1 MKIRAFEPEDAPAV
15 ASLWQYWFRG
25 KSRVPDPG
33 LVRLV
38 ERIYVE
44 DPNTDDEVRSLV
56 AEDEAGKMLG
66 FLGTSVTP
74 VILDGRA
81 GKLAGVFPS
90 VVDPGAPTTVAAFLL
105 RKFLAGPQDFTFS
118 DGGHVKFE
126 RIWELL
132 GGQILQL
139 QSMRWVKLFRPGRVG
154 LGAAA
159 ARRRSVASIAP
170 VLGPVVGGA
179 DVLARRLMRSRL
191 SSPATPGGYAT
202 EPLTPE
208 LMAGH
213 APALLAKKRL
223 RPVYGE
229 AHVAWQFREMAK
241 YVEQGEFRAKLVR
254 TAKGEVAGWYV
265 YYLKAGG
272 VSRVY
277 DVEALPEHLEGVVAE
292 LFAEANQGG
301 AGALIGRL
309 EPRLRGVM
317 NRAGALVHNG
327 GSLQMAH
334 SRDVRLVDDA
344 QLGRLAFSR
353 LQGENWY
360 WWAIDSHVVP

>member
-1 MKIRAFEPEDAPAV
+1 MKIRPFEPEDAAAV

-33 LVRLV
+33 LVDLV
-38 ERIYVE
+38 TRIYVE

-66 FLGTSVTP
+66 FLGVSVTP
-74 VILDGRA
+74 VMLDERP
-81 GKLAGVFPS
+81 GKLAGIFPS
-90 VVDPGAPTTVAAFLL
+90 VVDPDAPTTVAAFLL

-139 QSMRWVKLFRPGRVG
+139 QSLRWVKAFRPGRVA
-154 LGAAA
+154 LGAMA
-159 ARRRSVASIAP
+159 ARRGSVATLAP
-170 VLGPVVGGA
+170 VLGPFVGGA
-179 DVLARRLMRSRL
+179 DSLARRFMGSRL
-191 SSPATPGGYAT
+191 TASASVDAYVT
-202 EPLTPE
+202 EPLTPGV
-208 LMAGH
+208 LAAN
-213 APALLAKKRL
+213 APDLLGKKRL
-223 RPVYGE
+223 RPLYGE
-229 AHVAWQFREMAK
+229 AHMEWQFREMTK
-241 YVEQGEFRAKLVR
+241 YLEQGEFRAKLVR
-254 TAKGEVAGWYV
+254 TAKGAVAGWYV
-265 YYLKAGG
+265 YYLKVGG

-277 DVEALPEHLEGVVAE
+277 DVEARPEHLAGVVAE
-292 LFAEANQGG
+292 LFAEANRDG
-301 AGALIGRL
+301 AGALIGRM

-317 NRAGALVHNG
+317 NRAGAFVHNG

-334 SRDVRLVDDA
+334 SRDASLLDDA

-360 WWAIDSHVVP
+360 WWAIDSKVVP

>member
-33 LVRLV
+33 LVQLV
-38 ERIYVE
+38 KRIYVE

-56 AEDEAGKMLG
+56 AEDDAGKMLG

-74 VILDGRA
+74 VMLDGRA

-105 RKFLAGPQDFTFS
+105 RKFLSGPQDFTFS
-118 DGGHVKFE
+118 DGGHAKFE

-139 QSMRWVKLFRPGRVG
+139 QSMRWVKVFRPGRVG
-154 LGAAA
+154 LGAMA
-159 ARRRSVASIAP
+159 ARRGSVATMAP
-170 VLGPVVGGA
+170 VLGPLVGGA
-179 DVLARRLMRSRL
+179 DVLARRFMRSKL
-191 SSPATPGGYAT
+191 TAPVPVDGYMT
-202 EPLTPE
+202 EQLTPE
-208 LMAGH
+208 LLATI
-213 APALLAKKRL
+213 APELLARKRL
-223 RPVYGE
+223 RPLYGE

-241 YVEQGEFRAKLVR
+241 YHEQGEFRAKLVR

-265 YYLKAGG
+265 YYLKVGG

-277 DVEALPEHLEGVVAE
+277 DVEAFPAHLGGVVAE
-292 LFAEANQGG
+292 LFAEANLGG

-317 NRAGALVHNG
+317 NRAGAFVHNG

-334 SRDVRLVDDA
+334 SRDAGLVDDA

-360 WWAIDSHVVP
+360 WWAIDSKVVP